1 MTEYKKTSASAM
13 LMHWQV
19 GAVALAPLVVR
30 SCVVPVGPRVPDARV
45 ELALP
50 NEVESYRFA
59 VEIKSLATPQMV
71 HAAMLQAQAQTSANE
86 WPLIHVPY
94 LSPERLEE
102 LEAAGVSGVDL
113 CGNGLVMVPGR
124 LFIKRS
130 GLPNIYRDSRPLNNP
145 YRGLSALVARMLVQQ
160 PKWPSLST
168 LATAIH
174 DAGAT
179 ISLAQTSKAVRALC
193 EDMVVTKQAGV
204 IHVREPLRLLDQLGA
219 AWRKNPRISRHGLRL
234 SGEIPWTQ
242 LSSAQPQLSWA
253 ISGASS
259 VNRYASFA
267 ESGPRCV
274 IVSNLHQAL
283 QILGG
288 KIEPVPQF
296 ADVMLMESKEPG
308 YYFANEVDN
317 TGKRW
322 ASRLQTWLELQAGDA
337 RQQAA
342 AQDVRQQLLSI
353 VKS

>member
-1 MTEYKKTSASAM
+1 MTESKKISESAM

-30 SCVVPVGPRVPDARV
+30 SCVVPVGSRVPDVRV

-50 NEVESYRFA
+50 KADEGFRFA
-59 VEIKSLATPQMV
+59 VEIKSRATPQVV
-71 HAAMLQAQAQTSANE
+71 HAAMLQAQAQASANE

-102 LEAAGVSGVDL
+102 LETAGVSGVDL

-130 GLPNIYRDSRPLNNP
+130 GLPNKYRDSRPLNNP

-160 PKWPSLST
+160 PTWPSLST
-168 LATAIH
+168 LAAAIH

-179 ISLAQTSKAVRALC
+179 ISLAQTSKAVRALS

-204 IHVREPLRLLDQLGA
+204 ISVREPLRLLDQLGG
-219 AWRKNPRISRHGLRL
+219 AWRKNPRTPLQGLRL

-242 LSSAQPQLSWA
+242 LSSTQPHLSWA

-259 VNRYASFA
+259 VNRYASFS

-274 IVSNLHQAL
+274 IVSDMKQAL

-288 KIEPVPQF
+288 KAEPVPQF
-296 ADVMLMESKEPG
+296 ADVTLMESNEPG
-308 YYFANEVDN
+308 YYFANEVDDS
-317 TGKRW
+317 GKRW

-337 RQQAA
+337 RQQVV
-342 AQDVRQQLLSI
+342 AQDMRQQLLNTTTA
-353 VKS
+353 